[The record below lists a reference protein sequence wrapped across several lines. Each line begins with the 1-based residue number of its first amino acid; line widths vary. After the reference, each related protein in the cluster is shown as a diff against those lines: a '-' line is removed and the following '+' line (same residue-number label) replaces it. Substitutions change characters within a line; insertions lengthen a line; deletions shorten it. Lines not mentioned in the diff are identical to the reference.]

1 MNSKEGGER
10 SENQEPTTKNTP
22 VADREQ
28 PYSAWFDLMVQ
39 RNYNGKS
46 GTSGTYSWDRFL
58 EFEQRF
64 SSEIGELR
72 KVLLRNR
79 EIEELSKERL
89 LH

>member
-1 MNSKEGGER
+1 MNSKERGER

-28 PYSAWFDLMVQ
+28 PYSAWVDLMVQ

-46 GTSGTYSWDRFL
+46 GTSGAYSWDRFL

-64 SSEIGELR
+64 SSEKWRFQRFEEGSFKESG
-72 KVLLRNR
+72 NR
-79 EIEELSKERL
+79 GIK
-89 LH
+89 

>member
-1 MNSKEGGER
+1 MNSTERGER

-46 GTSGTYSWDRFL
+46 GTSWDKFL

-64 SSEIGELR
+64 SSENGELR

>member
-1 MNSKEGGER
+1 MNSKERGER

-28 PYSAWFDLMVQ
+28 PYSAWFDLMIQ

-46 GTSGTYSWDRFL
+46 GTDWDRFL
-58 EFEQRF
+58 AEF
-64 SSEIGELR
+64 SSEIGEMR

-79 EIEELSKERL
+79 EIEELSKKKDFCTSGVK
-89 LH
+89 